1 MKTRNLPRNART
13 QLAAALAL
21 AFGLPAWAQEAPSAI
36 DTPAL
41 VLGRVI
47 VVGHASGPLATRNV
61 LTSVDMLRE
70 DQIAE
75 QAISHNWQLFGQVPG
90 VMLTQFGQGT
100 TSGKF
105 SMRGFNGEGEINAV
119 KLLIDGIP
127 SNSNDGNMPY
137 IDLAPLLDIHSVEV
151 VRGTNDPRYG
161 MHNIAGNANIV
172 TKSGGD
178 YTIGRLGY
186 GSFDTR
192 DVLAAL
198 GREQGGFSQNY
209 AVSYQKTDGYRQ
221 HAQGEKKGF
230 SGKWSW
236 SPDKGATRVGL
247 IVRHHEATADEAG
260 YLTYAQSRANPD
272 LSPAHNKS
280 DRDRRD
286 MTQVALQ
293 GEKEFGKRLF
303 WTAQV
308 YQNDLDDRR
317 YVTFSSTVSQQE
329 RIVTERHRGAA
340 TTLTWRPAATSLG
353 AFTVV
358 GGLDTERQD
367 NGSER
372 YNTADTVRRAQ
383 TRNQQFDLDTTGGFV
398 QVVYK
403 PNNKLTVT
411 PAYRFDKISGSY
423 TNLLN
428 GRTYEVN
435 DYGVINQPKI
445 SAVYKLSDEYS
456 VYGNVGRTFQ
466 IGVGTAAFKVNQSS
480 DLAPSVNNGWEAGLK
495 FRPLGWVEGRVAL
508 WQQTASNEARRKL
521 NDPANDAENIGATR
535 RRGLD
540 IQVNAQPTEHF
551 GAWIGAAL
559 QRSKIVK
566 TDASSVAT
574 LGNEIDHVPHLLYN
588 LGADYKVNDRLR
600 FSASMNGQG
609 SYYLERTNKAGKFGG
624 YALMNMSAV
633 WCVKENFDVEL
644 QVRNVANRYYE
655 YVWHDGA
662 QSLHAPGSPRS
673 VSLMVTAHF

>member
-1 MKTRNLPRNART
+1 MNTKNFPRNART
-13 QLAAALAL
+13 RLAMALAL
-21 AFGLPAWAQEAPSAI
+21 AFNLPAWAQEAPSAI

-75 QAISHNWQLFGQVPG
+75 QAVSHNWQLFGQVPG

-119 KLLIDGIP
+119 KLLVDGVP

-161 MHNIAGNANIV
+161 LHNIAGNANIV
-172 TKSGGD
+172 TKSGGN
-178 YTIGRLGY
+178 YTMGRVGY

-192 DVLAAL
+192 DVQAAL
-198 GREQGGFSQNY
+198 GRENGGFAQNY

-221 HAQGEKKGF
+221 HAQGEKTGF
-230 SGKWSW
+230 SGKWTW

-260 YLTYAQSRANPD
+260 YLTYAQAQANPD
-272 LSPAHNKS
+272 LSPAHNRT

-286 MTQVALQ
+286 MTQVAVQ
-293 GEKEFGKRLF
+293 GEKEFSKQLF

-317 YVTFSSTVSQQE
+317 YVTFSSTVPQQE
-329 RIVTERHRGAA
+329 RIVVERHRGAS
-340 TTLTWRPAATSLG
+340 TTLTWRPAATSAG
-353 AFTVV
+353 SFTVV

-367 NGSER
+367 NSSER
-372 YNTADTVRRAQ
+372 YNTVETVRRAQ

-403 PNNKLTVT
+403 PTSKLTIT
-411 PAYRFDKISGSY
+411 PAYRFDTISGSY

-428 GRTYEVN
+428 GRTYDIN

-445 SAVYKLSDEYS
+445 SAVYKLSNEYS
-456 VYGNVGRTFQ
+456 VYGNWGRTFQ
-466 IGVGTAAFKVNQSS
+466 IGVGTAAFKVNQGS
-480 DLAPSVNNGWEAGLK
+480 DLAPSVNNGWETGVK
-495 FRPLGWVEGRVAL
+495 FRPLDWIEGRVAL

-540 IQVNAQPTEHF
+540 IQVNAQPTEQL

-566 TDASSVAT
+566 TDAASLAT

-588 LGADYKVNDRLR
+588 LGADYKVDDRLR
-600 FSASMNGQG
+600 FSASMNGQSG
-609 SYYLERTNKAGKFGG
+609 YYLERSNKTGKFGG
-624 YALMNMSAV
+624 YALVNLSAV

-655 YVWHDGA
+655 YVWHDGS